1 MQISSLPSIIFSPS
15 ADNISIVAEGDI
27 VVNTT
32 VSDGSGITLFDN
44 SSSYSPN
51 KQGYVNIAELS
62 ELVNAAI
69 LASIDTDTMLKAGAR
84 SASCTLRVAVKG
96 GVTATTRAL
105 YMSRQFTV
113 LQPIFAT
120 QMRHRSLIEGQP
132 QPVNILTAGQSGLK
146 LTVGAAYRL
155 ADNSGLSWREA
166 VIQPDCSKD
175 YFTFLADTSEIKQVT
190 TAPDG
195 SSLLYCVLTLL
206 HNDKQADCIRF
217 DIDRKTRP
225 SMATHFVYLNL
236 FGVPEVVTF
245 SGKDVEEQEL
255 DSDFGYAGRD
265 YIRLDPQL
273 TESHKSHSGWRS
285 AEERRAIYD
294 LMSSPYVFVYA
305 DGGLRRITITDV
317 DSSVSRPS
325 NEPQSVSFTWRYA
338 DERLMRQPFI
348 VPDTGK
354 ASVFA
359 HPPFDKTFA

>member
-120 QMRHRSLIEGQP
+120 QMRRRSLIDGQP

-146 LTVGAAYRL
+146 LIVGAAYRL
-155 ADNSGLSWREA
+155 ADNSGQSWREA
-166 VIQPDCSKD
+166 VIQLDCSND

-195 SSLLYCVLTLL
+195 SSLLYCILTLL
-206 HNDKQADCIRF
+206 QNDKQADCIRF

-285 AEERRAIYD
+285 AEERQAIYD

-305 DGGLRRITITDV
+305 DGELRRITITDV

-325 NEPQSVSFTWRYA
+325 NEPQSVAFTWRYA